1 MMQEEHEEFVRRLRE
16 KRLAELS
23 ARSEAEEEAER
34 ARIDE
39 ENLLAD
45 LRMSGID
52 PKQFEAALENFN
64 DELLHMGTRFRWGG
78 GATMTESCPA
88 GINSSAIPDRA
99 CRQIMAKFAE
109 KLENFTHDE
118 EGLSPLE
125 QERLMQAVR
134 SIDLNDT
141 LSQEDMDRI
150 FPKVDWTRLPLS
162 CT

>member
-52 PKQFEAALENFN
+52 PKKFEASLENFN
-64 DELLHMGTRFRWGG
+64 DELLHMGTRFRWG
-78 GATMTESCPA
+78 E
-88 GINSSAIPDRA
+88 
-99 CRQIMAKFAE
+99 
-109 KLENFTHDE
+109 
-118 EGLSPLE
+118 
-125 QERLMQAVR
+125 
-134 SIDLNDT
+134 
-141 LSQEDMDRI
+141 
-150 FPKVDWTRLPLS
+150 
-162 CT
+162 